1 MRYKY
6 SVSSENQLL
15 LQDPENKSV
24 IKLPG
29 RFKVEK
35 NNRLAYQLASPFE
48 LKRKITFSGAW
59 RLNENHDLELVLD
72 KASGERSGDIL
83 TIKGNIICADRGVL
97 AFEVKTIDQDGLLH
111 AQVIELGITW
121 FSDEKNRLSFL
132 VRDNSSGKIT
142 LQCAWKINKNLQI
155 QYTYER
161 SDLRTGV
168 KSKNTLVFD
177 GFWQISA
184 KNKLVYIF
192 KHDSDSRFEL
202 RALLETPTI
211 YPQKDAIKYRIGVG
225 FKQGRQRDN
234 LLSFY
239 GSWKLNRDLGLDLT
253 LDYGEAGLGSI
264 EFGTSVALN
273 KNDEVKFSL
282 KNPQGE
288 PLGLTLILTHEFLK
302 TSSAQAFLR
311 LKSQGQNR
319 GVDAG
324 ISIPF

>member
-1 MRYKY
+1 VRYKY
-6 SVSSENQLL
+6 SVSPENQLL
-15 LQDPENKSV
+15 LQHPKTKSI

-29 RFKVEK
+29 RFKIEK
-35 NNRLAYQLASPFE
+35 NNRLTYQLDSPFE
-48 LKRKITFSGAW
+48 LKHKITFSGAW

-72 KASGERSGDIL
+72 KVSSERSQDIL
-83 TIKGNIICADRGVL
+83 TIKGDIIRADRGVL

-132 VRDNSSGKIT
+132 VRDNKSGRIT

-155 QYTYER
+155 QYTYEK
-161 SDLRTGV
+161 SDLVTGV

-177 GFWQISA
+177 GFWQIAA
-184 KNKLVYIF
+184 KNKLVYKFI
-192 KHDSDSRFEL
+192 HDSDSCFEL

-211 YPQKDAIKYRIGVG
+211 YPKKNAIKYRIGVG
-225 FKQGRQRDN
+225 FKQGRRDN

-239 GSWKLNRDLGLDLT
+239 GSWKLNRELGLDLT
-253 LDYGEAGLGSI
+253 LDYGQAGLKNMEFATSI
-264 EFGTSVALN
+264 ALN
-273 KNDEVKFSL
+273 KNNEVKFNL
-282 KNPQGE
+282 KSPQGE
-288 PLGLTLILTHEFLK
+288 PLGLAVILTHKFLK

-311 LKSQGQNR
+311 LKSQGKNY

-324 ISIPF
+324 IFLPF